1 MKQTG
6 LLLILAIASI
16 TLFAGCSEQTS
27 DDIDFGTIRNSVYQ
41 NEYFGVSVHLPP
53 EWIAQDQNA
62 RRKLQESGGTMLAG
76 DDKNLQAAVK
86 ASEMTTVN
94 LLTVFKHPMDKPVPF
109 NPNLICVA
117 ERVDHIPEIKKG
129 TDYLFL
135 SKKLLETGRMKVSFP
150 GEIFTE
156 SFGGR
161 EFGVMHVEISM
172 PGMTVRQKYYAAVM
186 KGYALTFIVS
196 FSTDEEESSLH
207 DILKTMTFK

>member
-1 MKQTG
+1 M
-6 LLLILAIASI
+6 AFS
-16 TLFAGCSEQTS
+16 GCSEQSS
-27 DDIDFGTIRNSVYQ
+27 DEIDFGTIKNSVYQ
-41 NEYFGVSVHLPP
+41 NEYFGLSVQLPP
-53 EWIAQDQNA
+53 EWIAQDQEA
-62 RRKLQESGGTMLAG
+62 RRKFQESGGTMLAG

-94 LLTVFKHPMDKPVPF
+94 LLTVFKHSMDKPVPF

-117 ERVDHIPEIKKG
+117 ERVNHIPEIKKG

-135 SKKLLETGRMKVSFP
+135 SKKLLETGQMKVSFP
-150 GEIFTE
+150 RELYTE

-172 PGMTVRQKYYAAVM
+172 PGMTVRQKYYAVVM

-207 DILKTMTFK
+207 NILKTITFK